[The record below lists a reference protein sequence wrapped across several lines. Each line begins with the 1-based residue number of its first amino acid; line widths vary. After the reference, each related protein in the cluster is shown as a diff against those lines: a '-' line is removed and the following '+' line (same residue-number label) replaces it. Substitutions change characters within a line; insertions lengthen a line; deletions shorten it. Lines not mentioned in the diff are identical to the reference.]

1 VLHPKNRLEQ
11 ECVSCLRLRT
21 LAVTALNLNTLCGTL
36 NCHRSLDFMTADYR
50 EEKACLLKISTNP
63 DFPAIRDI
71 RLVRGRL
78 WKSSAESAFTP

>member
-1 VLHPKNRLEQ
+1 MLHPKNRLEQ

-21 LAVTALNLNTLCGTL
+21 LAVAALNLKTLRRTL
-36 NCHRSLDFMTADYR
+36 NCHRPLDFMTADYR

-63 DFPAIRDI
+63 NFPAIRDI
-71 RLVRGRL
+71 RVIRGRL